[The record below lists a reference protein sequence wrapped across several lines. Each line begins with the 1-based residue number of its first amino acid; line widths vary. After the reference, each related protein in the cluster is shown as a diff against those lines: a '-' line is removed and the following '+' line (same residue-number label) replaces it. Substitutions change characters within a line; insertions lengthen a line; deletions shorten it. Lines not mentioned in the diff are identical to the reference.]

1 MGARERPCKPRH
13 SGPKE
18 QSNLKITSLSKL
30 TKNTIKKS
38 GSEKISSMARQSTG
52 RKWTLQE
59 EIRLLALFVVVG
71 PDWPKISE
79 YFEDRQPSTIKC
91 KLNNML
97 RYALVG
103 TNDRVDDVGRFTK
116 RIANEIKSKSCTLFQ
131 YHSQYLSKLPLTKM
145 EPFIRKE
152 LDTILPQLELQAKA
166 ESSNHHMAADKNKQ
180 KAMCSCLPSATALQQ
195 FQPVSAMDYSDLP
208 LPQGFNPSWFNSVF
222 PCPPSRT
229 EPITQWKSF
238 PYDPRCL
245 SQPSLTE
252 SPFKLLPPGIG
263 TPPPFY
269 PPAPLNGSRSTPL
282 SALSSIDPPY
292 SNEVCGYSLR
302 IPVS

>member
-1 MGARERPCKPRH
+1 MGAHERPCKPRH

-38 GSEKISSMARQSTG
+38 GSEKISSVARQSTG

-59 EIRLLALFVVVG
+59 EIRLLALFVAVG

-145 EPFIRKE
+145 EPLSAKNSTPYCHNWSYKRKRRALTITWQPIRTNRR
-152 LDTILPQLELQAKA
+152 LCARVSHQLRLYNNSSQFQRWIIVIFRYPRGSILPGSIA
-166 ESSNHHMAADKNKQ
+166 
-180 KAMCSCLPSATALQQ
+180 CSRVLHL
-195 FQPVSAMDYSDLP
+195 
-208 LPQGFNPSWFNSVF
+208 
-222 PCPPSRT
+222 
-229 EPITQWKSF
+229 
-238 PYDPRCL
+238 
-245 SQPSLTE
+245 
-252 SPFKLLPPGIG
+252 
-263 TPPPFY
+263 
-269 PPAPLNGSRSTPL
+269 APNQSHSGSRSPMTH
-282 SALSSIDPPY
+282 D
-292 SNEVCGYSLR
+292 VCPSLH
-302 IPVS
+302 